1 MSMVYMT
8 LDEIVEFVN
17 SIDKDK
23 EFVINLE
30 LEKECEYDEEPR
42 NTFST

>member
-1 MSMVYMT
+1 MSIVYMT
-8 LDEIVEFVN
+8 LDEIVEYVN

-23 EFVINLE
+23 EFVISLE
-30 LEKECEYDEEPR
+30 VEKEYEYDEEPR